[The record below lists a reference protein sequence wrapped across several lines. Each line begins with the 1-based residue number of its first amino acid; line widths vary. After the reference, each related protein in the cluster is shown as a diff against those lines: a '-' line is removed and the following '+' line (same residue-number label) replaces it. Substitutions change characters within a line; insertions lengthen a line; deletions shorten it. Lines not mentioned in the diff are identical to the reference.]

1 MKLVPF
7 CSLSLDFIEGMC
19 QVGDRVLGA
28 VAGGRAGG
36 WPWCSC
42 FCLQSG
48 RAQSGPWPALGPCH
62 THSLA
67 T

>member
-36 WPWCSC
+36 
-42 FCLQSG
+42 
-48 RAQSGPWPALGPCH
+48 
-62 THSLA
+62 
-67 T
+67 